1 MPTKLPPAFETIARA
16 FVQRLEEAIEAA
28 TRERGLAL
36 IDAMF
41 ARIRSRAGLGKR
53 ASARAKRERRR
64 ILASLTKQ
72 FLRDVELA
80 TRERVRDEL
89 ERQRA
94 ARAEE
99 RRAARL
105 MAPPRRRTRPRPL
118 PPPPDPEQLKRD
130 AELARLRALLR
141 PTSEDLPAMPPEPAP
156 APLPAAPPPPPATP
170 GEFLRALEK
179 EIQNEVPSLAG
190 LGPERGGARIAA
202 WTGQV
207 RELRDRLPEELSAL
221 MRPAIRIFLEH
232 LTELRTALDA
242 TFVDALEPKWRPP
255 DWGVYI
261 EANRARAEGRPPA
274 LDAEQLVAHHR
285 AMLKALVQSH
295 RRHVPDQAGPVIAAA
310 AEVLP
315 PTDGQLRSAIR
326 RHEAPRTREPRR
338 EEEVSAHIDGA
349 LEVPEALAGEP
360 VDTPVETA
368 ATAADE
374 IETAFMPDAPPAAEP
389 PSDAPASAP
398 PSTPAPASGEDEF
411 DQTWTK

>member
-1 MPTKLPPAFETIARA
+1 MPAKLPPSFETIARA
-16 FVQRLEEAIEAA
+16 FAQRLEDAIEAA
-28 TRERGLAL
+28 TQERGLAL

-41 ARIRSRAGLGKR
+41 ARIRSRAGLGLGKR
-53 ASARAKRERRR
+53 GATRAERERRR
-64 ILASLTKQ
+64 VLAPLTKQ
-72 FLRDVELA
+72 FLRNVELA

-89 ERQRA
+89 DRQRA
-94 ARAEE
+94 ARAEA

-105 MAPPRRRTRPRPL
+105 LAPVRRRTRPRPL

-130 AELARLRALLR
+130 AERARLRALLR
-141 PTSEDLPAMPPEPAP
+141 PTSEELPAMPPEPAP
-156 APLPAAPPPPPATP
+156 APLPAAPPAPPATP

-207 RELRDRLPEELSAL
+207 RELRDRLPEELAAL

-242 TFVDALEPKWRPP
+242 TFVDALEPKWHPP

-261 EANRARAEGRPPA
+261 EANRARAEGRQPA

-285 AMLKALVQSH
+285 AMLKALVQPH

-326 RHEAPRTREPRR
+326 RHQAPTTPEHRR
-338 EEEVSAHIDGA
+338 EEEASARTDVA
-349 LEVPEALAGEP
+349 PEVLEDLGGEP

-368 ATAADE
+368 AAAADE
-374 IETAFMPDAPPAAEP
+374 TETAFLPDAPPAAEP
-389 PSDAPASAP
+389 PSDAPAPAAHAA
-398 PSTPAPASGEDEF
+398 PAPGEDEF